1 MRIIEIVKM
10 KALIWAIDAYTD
22 EKYKA
27 RRAILTPII
36 RAKIDGYLEV
46 KMADQTEVKTGK
58 PLWQSKAVIAAV
70 VTVIVGAIQPISS
83 ALGHPITVPNWILEV
98 LAGLGVYGIRDA
110 VGKNSNLK

>member
-1 MRIIEIVKM
+1 MLDKL
-10 KALIWAIDAYTD
+10 KAKAALWAIEAFTN
-22 EKYKA
+22 EKYRM
-27 RRAILTPII
+27 RRAILIPII
-36 RAKIDGYLEV
+36 RGKIDAYLGDTKMVDQPEV
-46 KMADQTEVKTGK
+46 KPGK

-83 ALGHPITVPNWILEV
+83 ALGHPVVVPNWVLEV